1 MKKAAV
7 LFLALTILGA
17 AGLAWA
23 HCAVSASA
31 EAVELRETVLAGDR
45 AAAAGVE
52 VQFPTKC
59 MGHMYWDTSLS
70 VGAENTV
77 RTQFRYESAGETR
90 RASSDSYGANLKV
103 MVNFGGQGASTLSE
117 TGGLERAVLETAG
130 RTDPG
135 TQNTELV
142 YLNDYCEFMPM
153 LADVHLPEAAAKN
166 MGTDFNIEEMERELA
181 ELFRIPVPED
191 WQVEVSVA
199 KYGDG
204 EIKSYSVYPA
214 QDCAPET
221 DCMSVVTDSGLW
233 LAVQTDFGGDT
244 RFECAAE
251 NGLYFMPFEQGG
263 EITPVLELAG
273 GEHMERLEPDEAG
286 EGVLL
291 LTSRDGGLHLNAYG
305 ARGQFTQSTRI
316 MSLGAE
322 EGARRLYVGEGFI
335 AVISGEGRFV
345 LAEHT
350 EDGEYVPCIH
360 GELYEPGNGLLYSMN
375 KIKMLWDGERL
386 TVAAEV
392 YTLNQPHVT
401 ERLNGFLLWVYDR
414 DGLAFCARYDSSL
427 CLTGDFEY
435 IYPRDVQLNGGLS
448 LSLS

>member
-7 LFLALTILGA
+7 LFLALTIIGA

-31 EAVELRETVLAGDR
+31 EAVELRETVLSGDR

-153 LADVHLPEAAAKN
+153 GIN
-166 MGTDFNIEEMERELA
+166 S
-181 ELFRIPVPED
+181 
-191 WQVEVSVA
+191 Q
-199 KYGDG
+199 
-204 EIKSYSVYPA
+204 
-214 QDCAPET
+214 
-221 DCMSVVTDSGLW
+221 
-233 LAVQTDFGGDT
+233 
-244 RFECAAE
+244 
-251 NGLYFMPFEQGG
+251 
-263 EITPVLELAG
+263 
-273 GEHMERLEPDEAG
+273 
-286 EGVLL
+286 
-291 LTSRDGGLHLNAYG
+291 
-305 ARGQFTQSTRI
+305 
-316 MSLGAE
+316 
-322 EGARRLYVGEGFI
+322 
-335 AVISGEGRFV
+335 
-345 LAEHT
+345 
-350 EDGEYVPCIH
+350 
-360 GELYEPGNGLLYSMN
+360 
-375 KIKMLWDGERL
+375 
-386 TVAAEV
+386 
-392 YTLNQPHVT
+392 
-401 ERLNGFLLWVYDR
+401 
-414 DGLAFCARYDSSL
+414 
-427 CLTGDFEY
+427 
-435 IYPRDVQLNGGLS
+435 
-448 LSLS
+448 